1 MEQPAAVVTTV
12 PVSRANARAMSGWM
26 KFVGIVT
33 LISGILQALSIVGI
47 IWAWLSIW
55 LGILINQA
63 GSSARSYADT
73 GDEASLNTLTGRL
86 KLIFKLIGILII
98 VSVAVSIVAGIIW
111 AIIFATGGLAML
123 MEQLKGLQP

>member
-1 MEQPAAVVTTV
+1 MEQPAAVVTV
-12 PVSRANARAMSGWM
+12 LPPSRANARAMSGWM
-26 KFVGIVT
+26 KFVGIFT

-63 GSSARSYADT
+63 GSSARSYADS
-73 GDEASLNTLTGRL
+73 GDEASLNTLTGKL

-98 VSVAVSIVAGIIW
+98 VSFAVSIIAGIIW
-111 AIIFATGGLAML
+111 VIVIATGGLAVL
-123 MEQLKGLQP
+123 LDQLKQLQP

>member
-1 MEQPAAVVTTV
+1 MEQPAAVITAIPT
-12 PVSRANARAMSGWM
+12 SRANARAMSGWM

-63 GSSARSYADT
+63 GSSARSYSDT
-73 GDEASLNTLTGRL
+73 GDEAALSTLTGKL
-86 KLIFKLIGILII
+86 KLVFKLIGILFI
-98 VSVAVSIVAGIIW
+98 VSFAVSVIAGIIW
-111 AIIFATGGLAML
+111 IIIFATGGLAVL
-123 MEQLKGLQP
+123 MEQLRRLQP